1 MGSRS
6 VASMQWRGAPS
17 PNRRLFRTINGCSLG
32 HRPHSRCLDA
42 ALHHSPD
49 TATMFF
55 CGGAAAICRLR
66 NGRSRACDVR
76 VMAHGAVWPPCS
88 ATYGPS
94 PDARGYARG
103 YAPRATAGPARLLL
117 RQRWQSRRTM
127 ASVPAPRPTHPAS
140 NNRPRC
146 APALRRHLSQ
156 IFKNYRDPPRPL
168 IQGVRMGVRDR
179 LRRGLRTPPVRIT
192 SDC

>member
-32 HRPHSRCLDA
+32 HRLHSRCLDA
-42 ALHHSPD
+42 ALHNSHD
-49 TATMFF
+49 TATTF
-55 CGGAAAICRLR
+55 CYGSTAAICRLR

-76 VMAHGAVWPPCS
+76 AMAHGPVWPRCS

-94 PDARGYARG
+94 PMPEATFEATHRALRLDRLGCCSASGGSVAARWRVCQRQGRPTP
-103 YAPRATAGPARLLL
+103 PRIIGLA
-117 RQRWQSRRTM
+117 
-127 ASVPAPRPTHPAS
+127 APRPCAVTSPKILKITET
-140 NNRPRC
+140 PRS
-146 APALRRHLSQ
+146 PSTQ
-156 IFKNYRDPPRPL
+156 W
-168 IQGVRMGVRDR
+168 GVRDR
-179 LRRGLRTPPVRIT
+179 LRRGLRTPPVRVT